1 VVLDDRK
8 ARRRTGTHYPELRLM
23 SSATVFLEAA
33 RAGGFST
40 QETRALFTSAIDN
53 AGMCIL
59 KEERNLVAHL
69 ELDNV

>member
-1 VVLDDRK
+1 
-8 ARRRTGTHYPELRLM
+8 M

-33 RAGGFST
+33 RAGGLSV

-59 KEERNLVAHL
+59 KEEHSLVVHLNLSAI
-69 ELDNV
+69 